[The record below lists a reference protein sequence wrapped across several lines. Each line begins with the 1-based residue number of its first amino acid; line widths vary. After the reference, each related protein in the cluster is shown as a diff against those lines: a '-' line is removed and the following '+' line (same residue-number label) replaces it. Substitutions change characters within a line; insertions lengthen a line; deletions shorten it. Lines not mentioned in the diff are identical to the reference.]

1 MTPAEAIHRF
11 EHLRRFTR
19 DGERAVHK
27 PLLAL
32 LMLGRIA
39 NGQRAPVSFAE
50 IESKLKELL
59 GDFGRPSAV
68 NTPHN
73 PFWHMQSD
81 GIWKLEGPAAL
92 LSRPMGA
99 TPNITELRDPGV
111 RGKFAPDLLEL
122 LAQNPQLI
130 HEIAHHLVEVN
141 FPPTIAQDVLDATG
155 IPPLAVITAH
165 EAPLGETHAQ
175 TTTPRRRRDP
185 AFREQVLVAYEYR
198 CCLCGFDLRLGRQI
212 VGLEA
217 AHIRWFQFD
226 GPDTT
231 NNGLALCATHHKLF
245 DLGAFTIAPK
255 TLQILFSTL
264 ANGSDATR
272 RQAQDFHSK
281 SISPPQSRNDTPDPE
296 FLMWHEKQVFKGQA
310 RTKP

>member
-122 LAQNPQLI
+122 LDQNPQLI

-141 FPPTIAQDVLDATG
+141 FPSTIAQDVLDATG

-165 EAPLGETHAQ
+165 EAPLEETHAQ

-281 SISPPQSRNDTPDPE
+281 SISPPQSRNDTPDPD